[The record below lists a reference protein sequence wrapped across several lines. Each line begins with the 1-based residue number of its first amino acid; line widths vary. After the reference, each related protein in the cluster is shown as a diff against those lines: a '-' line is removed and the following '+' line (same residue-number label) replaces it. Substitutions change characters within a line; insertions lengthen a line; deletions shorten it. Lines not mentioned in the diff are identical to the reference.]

1 MDDNETRYL
10 GPTGGR
16 DARSGRGGGDGR
28 GGWEG
33 APRGTEQERPRQYF
47 PDPQYQ
53 EQAYQEQPYQE
64 RYAQYQEPVPED
76 SDPPQ
81 RESKAS
87 GAMAVAGVVAA
98 ILIAAGLFFFLGR
111 ATGASS
117 GSQEPEVITE
127 TRVSTVTVTETV
139 QDDSGLHL
147 PDLPSEIP
155 TIPDVQV
162 PSWLQDL
169 LNGSPEDAPAEV
181 EQYQEQYQQY
191 QEPQA

>member
-16 DARSGRGGGDGR
+16 NARSGRGGGDGR

-64 RYAQYQEPVPED
+64 PVPAEPE
-76 SDPPQ
+76 PPQ

-147 PDLPSEIP
+147 PELPSEIP

-181 EQYQEQYQQY
+181 EQYQQY